1 MTDAQET
8 AADETL
14 RTTGGAPPDDGGSS
28 EAGAPIPL
36 LEPRDGI
43 PAVIA
48 DESSL
53 AAVIAAFAAGSGP
66 VAVDAERASGYRY
79 GQRAYLVQL
88 RREGAG
94 TALIDPVA
102 CPNLSG
108 LGEALSGVEWVLH
121 AATQDLPCLREIDM
135 VPTRIFDTELA
146 GRLAGFPRVG
156 LGAMVEGVLGYVL
169 EKGHSAV
176 DWSTRPLPEPW
187 LRYAALDV
195 ELLVD
200 LRDALEKE
208 LDRQGKLEWARQE
221 FDAIASAPP
230 AEPRKDPWRRTSG
243 MHKVRRRRQM
253 AVVREMWEARDRIAQ
268 RRDVSP
274 GKVLSDAAIV
284 EASLALP
291 VNAQAL
297 AALNGFGH
305 RMGRRQ
311 LEQWQAAVDRARA
324 LPDSALPAHG
334 QPVTGPPPPK
344 AWADKDPAA
353 AARLSAARA
362 GVSALAE
369 QLNMPQENLITPDTV
384 RRLCWEPPRSL
395 DAEAVSAALAGYGAR
410 AWQVELVTPVLVGAM
425 SAVAKAK
432 EA

>member
-1 MTDAQET
+1 MTDAQE
-8 AADETL
+8 AAAASSL
-14 RTTGGAPPDDGGSS
+14 RTTGGAPPDDGGST
-28 EAGAPIPL
+28 APGAPTPL
-36 LEPRDGI
+36 LEPREGI
-43 PAVIA
+43 PPVIA
-48 DESSL
+48 DEAGL
-53 AAVIAAFAAGSGP
+53 AEVVAAFAAGTGP

-102 CPNLSG
+102 CPDLSA
-108 LGEALSGVEWVLH
+108 LGAALRDTEWVLH
-121 AATQDLPCLREIDM
+121 AATQDLPCLREIGM
-135 VPTRIFDTELA
+135 VPTRLFDTELA

-208 LDRQGKLEWARQE
+208 LDRQGKLEWAHQE
-221 FDAIASAPP
+221 FAAIAAAPP

-243 MHKVRRRRQM
+243 MHKVRRRRQL
-253 AVVREMWEARDRIAQ
+253 AVVRELWEARDRIAQ

-284 EASLALP
+284 EAALALP
-291 VNAQAL
+291 ANVHAL
-297 AALNGFGH
+297 AALSGFGH

-311 LEQWQAAVDRARA
+311 LEQWQAAVDRAKA
-324 LPDSALPAHG
+324 LPEAQLPQQG
-334 QPVTGPPPPK
+334 QAVTGPPPPR

-353 AARLSAARA
+353 AARLSAARTA
-362 GVSALAE
+362 VSALAE
-369 QLNMPQENLITPDTV
+369 ELSMPQENLITPDTV
-384 RRLCWEPPRSL
+384 RRVCWEPPQGVTA
-395 DAEAVSAALAGYGAR
+395 DAVAEALVSHGAR
-410 AWQVELVTPVLVGAM
+410 PWQVELVTPVLVTAL
-425 SAVAKAK
+425 SAQAA
-432 EA
+432 